1 VEVST
6 VDFVDFISKIGE
18 PGVGLVALA
27 ALIYMF
33 IQMMT
38 LFKES
43 TEVQQ
48 KERQSLIDM
57 LRETTPLLSEIQATV
72 QQIDSG
78 LQQQIVE
85 YSRRFEEQHG
95 DMKKQIE
102 KLREDIQ
109 RLEVIL
115 TRIAEMQRKL

>member
-1 VEVST
+1 M
-6 VDFVDFISKIGE
+6 
-18 PGVGLVALA
+18 A
-27 ALIYMF
+27 
-33 IQMMT
+33 

-48 KERQSLIDM
+48 KERQSLIEM

-72 QQIDSG
+72 QQIGNG

-95 DMKKQIE
+95 DIKEQVE

-115 TRIAEMQRKL
+115 ARIAEMQHKL